1 MHPSESNLFLLTR
14 ILAFALNLQDGLAF
28 SPGGLSDPDGP
39 CISISDANGAVHMWI
54 EVGSPSARKLHKA
67 AKIATTVKVYTYKDA
82 ELLLDEMKSAKVYH
96 ADKIEVYSIAPEFLN
111 RLALTL
117 ERDNKWTLVH
127 TDGSLML
134 SMGDKSEMGE
144 IKRHTL
150 S

>member
-1 MHPSESNLFLLTR
+1 MLTR
-14 ILAFALNLQDGLAF
+14 ILAFALNMGEGLEF

-39 CISISDANGAVHMWI
+39 CMSITDTNGAVRLWV

-67 AKIATTVKVYTYKDA
+67 AKVATTVKVYTYKDA

-96 ADKIEVYSIAPEFLN
+96 AEKIEVFSLAPEFLN
-111 RLALTL
+111 RLGSTL

-134 SMGDKSEMGE
+134 SIGERSELGE
-144 IKRHTL
+144 IKRHSL
-150 S
+150 G